1 VLPWQFNESFPN
13 AWCTSVLDWHGD
25 PKPAYYGVARAYRGA
40 PSARF
45 ATWAWGGRDIRVEV
59 SGDARLIDLD
69 GAVVAVA
76 TGGELTASCADFV
89 GDVFLLDLAGAN
101 RYVMSRTGDL
111 APLLDLPPASLEA
124 VREDGAVVLRC
135 TGDVAALGVVLED
148 ARPVGAAG
156 WVTFS
161 DNVLDLLPG
170 EERRIEV
177 GGLAAELVVEG
188 WNARA

>member
-13 AWCTSVLDWHGD
+13 AWCTSALDWHGD

-45 ATWAWGGRDIRVEV
+45 STWAWNGADVQVEV
-59 SGDARLIDLD
+59 AGEGRLVDLD
-69 GAVVAVA
+69 GRVVASADAGV
-76 TGGELTASCADFV
+76 LRASCADFA
-89 GDVFLLDLAGAN
+89 GDLFVLDLAGAN
-101 RYVMSRTGDL
+101 RYVMSRTADL
-111 APLLDLPPASLEA
+111 APLLELPRTTVEA
-124 VREDGAVVLRC
+124 TRREGAVHLRC
-135 TGDVAALGVVLED
+135 TGAVAALGLVLED
-148 ARPVGAAG
+148 ARPDGSEG

-170 EERRIEV
+170 DERRIETHGPTGPV
-177 GGLAAELVVEG
+177 AVEG